1 MKKNGFTLIELLA
14 TLALLAILSM
24 VIVPSVIGV
33 INKNKDNNL
42 KMLCN
47 SIEEAARLYVSD
59 KRYTM
64 GNVSSIKIK
73 ELMENNYL
81 ANSFA
86 NPYDSNDIYTSDNN
100 KITDD
105 FVIIINKNKYVVKL
119 PGIGECE

>member
-24 VIVPSVIGV
+24 VIVPSIIGV

-59 KRYTM
+59 NRYTM

-73 ELMENNYL
+73 ELMENKYL
-81 ANSFA
+81 AKS
-86 NPYDSNDIYTSDNN
+86 Y
-100 KITDD
+100 
-105 FVIIINKNKYVVKL
+105 
-119 PGIGECE
+119 

>member
-81 ANSFA
+81 TNSFV
-86 NPYDSNDIYTSDNN
+86 NPYDSNDIYTCDNN

>member
-33 INKNKDNNL
+33 INENKDNNL

-47 SIEEAARLYVSD
+47 SIEEAAKLYVSD

-64 GNVSSIKIK
+64 GNDSSIKIK

-81 ANSFA
+81 ANSFV
-86 NPYDSNDIYTSDNN
+86 NPYDSNDIYTCDNN

-105 FVIIINKNKYVVKL
+105 SVIIINKNKYVVKL
-119 PGIGECE
+119 PGIGEYE

>member
-1 MKKNGFTLIELLA
+1 MQKNGFTLIELLA

-59 KRYTM
+59 NRYTM

-81 ANSFA
+81 AKSFA
-86 NPYDSNDIYTSDNN
+86 NPYDSNDIYTCDNN

>member
-59 KRYTM
+59 NRYTM

-81 ANSFA
+81 AKSFG
-86 NPYDSNDIYTSDNN
+86 NPYDSNDIYTCDNN

-105 FVIIINKNKYVVKL
+105 FVIIINKNKYIVK
-119 PGIGECE
+119 

>member
-1 MKKNGFTLIELLA
+1 MRKNGFTLIELLA

-24 VIVPSVIGV
+24 VIVPSVIGI

-59 KRYTM
+59 NRYTM
-64 GNVSSIKIK
+64 GDVSSIKIK

-81 ANSFA
+81 AKSFA
-86 NPYDSNDIYTSDNN
+86 NPYDSKDVYTYEGN

-105 FVIIINKNKYVVKL
+105 FIVNINNNKYIVKL